1 MLHTYIQ
8 SVRLFNRDV
17 RLFLVVATLFG
28 FAIFGGIYPILLNL
42 YLLRLGY
49 GPEFIGLLNASG
61 SLCIAIFC
69 LPAGALGSRWGSRQV
84 MIAGLLLL
92 VAGNGLLP
100 LAEFA
105 PAGSRSP
112 WLLATN
118 LLGAL
123 GVALYIVNTSPYLMA
138 VTGDAERN
146 HAFSVQAALGTLA
159 AFFGSLAGGFL
170 PELIATV
177 THTSLSQ
184 PAPYR
189 YPLLFAAA
197 MLLPAARR
205 CCPCAMCGRCAL
217 RPVVARRGR
226 RPFSSSAC

>member
-1 MLHTYIQ
+1 MEHTAHTVPAAQNSPRQGLVDAPHLHPGSPLIQ
-8 SVRLFNRDV
+8 PRCAPLSGSS
-17 RLFLVVATLFG
+17 TLFG

-69 LPAGALGSRWGSRQV
+69 IPAGALGSRWGSRQV

-105 PAGSRSP
+105 PAGSRSA

-146 HAFSVQAALGTLA
+146 HAFSVQAAWEPWPLFLA
-159 AFFGSLAGGFL
+159 VS
-170 PELIATV
+170 
-177 THTSLSQ
+177 
-184 PAPYR
+184 
-189 YPLLFAAA
+189 
-197 MLLPAARR
+197 PAA
-205 CCPCAMCGRCAL
+205 CCLG
-217 RPVVARRGR
+217 
-226 RPFSSSAC
+226 